1 MKGSKP
7 PIVHRERYPAEIQQ
21 FEQILRQQGYQRIV
35 GIDEAGRGALA
46 GPVVAAAV
54 ILPINCQISGV
65 TDSKQLTPKKR
76 AELFDEIHRTAVAV
90 GVGRVENKE
99 IDQINILQATMA
111 AMAQAVAQIT
121 PAPDYVLVDGTHLPK
136 TSLPR
141 SHRDSEQPAKAIPKG
156 DTLIQSIAAASIIAK
171 VTRDRLMI
179 ELDKTYPGYGFQ
191 VHKGYGTLQH
201 RQAIAQ
207 LGPCPIH
214 RRSFKLQ

>member
-1 MKGSKP
+1 MRDGKP
-7 PIVHRERYPAEIQQ
+7 PITHRGSNPTEIQQ
-21 FEQILRQQGYQRIV
+21 FEQTLRQQGYQRIA

-54 ILPINCQISGV
+54 ILPTDCQLSGV

-76 AELFDEIHRTAVAV
+76 AGLFDEIHRTAVAV
-90 GVGRVENKE
+90 GVGCVDNKE
-99 IDQINILQATMA
+99 IDQINILQATMI
-111 AMAQAVAQIT
+111 AMAQAIVQIT
-121 PAPDYVLVDGTHLPK
+121 PAPDYALVDGTHLPAI
-136 TSLPR
+136 SLPAR
-141 SHRDSEQPAKAIPKG
+141 AIPKG

-179 ELDKTYPGYGFQ
+179 ELNETYSGYGFRA
-191 VHKGYGTLQH
+191 HKGYGTLLH

>member
-1 MKGSKP
+1 MKGGKP
-7 PIVHRERYPAEIQQ
+7 PITHRGNYSAEIQQ
-21 FEQILRQQGYQRIV
+21 FERTLRQQGYQRIA

-54 ILPINCQISGV
+54 ILSTDCQISGV

-76 AELFDEIHRTAVAV
+76 AELFDGIYRTAVAV
-90 GVGRVENKE
+90 GVGCVDNKE
-99 IDQINILQATMA
+99 IDQINILQATMT
-111 AMAQAVAQIT
+111 AMAQAIAQIT
-121 PAPDYVLVDGTHLPK
+121 PAPDYALVDGTHLPNIF
-136 TSLPR
+136 LPA
-141 SHRDSEQPAKAIPKG
+141 EAVPKG
-156 DTLIQSIAAASIIAK
+156 DSLIQSVAAASIIAK

-179 ELDKTYPGYGFQ
+179 ELNETYPGYGFQ
-191 VHKGYGTLQH
+191 VHKGYGTLLH

>member
-7 PIVHRERYPAEIQQ
+7 PITRRENYPAEIQQ
-21 FEQILRQQGYQRIV
+21 FEQTLRQQGYQRIA

-54 ILPINCQISGV
+54 ILPINCQIAGV

-76 AELFDEIHRTAVAV
+76 AELFDEIHCAAVAV
-90 GVGRVENKE
+90 GVGRVGNEK

-111 AMAQAVAQIT
+111 AMAQTIVQIT
-121 PAPDYVLVDGTHLPK
+121 PAPDYALVDGTHLP
-136 TSLPR
+136 TISL
-141 SHRDSEQPAKAIPKG
+141 PAKAIPKG
-156 DTLIQSIAAASIIAK
+156 DTLVQSIAAASIVAK

-179 ELDKTYPGYGFQ
+179 ELDETYPGYGFQ
-191 VHKGYGTLQH
+191 VHKGYGTLLH

>member
-1 MKGSKP
+1 MKGGK
-7 PIVHRERYPAEIQQ
+7 IARRENYPTEIQQ
-21 FEQILRQQGYQRIV
+21 FEQTLRQQGYRRIA

-54 ILPINCQISGV
+54 ILPVDCQISGV

-76 AELFDEIHRTAVAV
+76 EKLFDEIHHAAVAV
-90 GVGRVENKE
+90 GVGRVNNLE
-99 IDQINILQATMA
+99 IDQINILRATME
-111 AMAQAVAQIT
+111 AMAQAVMQIT
-121 PAPDYVLVDGTHLPK
+121 PSPDYLLVDGTHLPEIP
-136 TSLPR
+136 LPR
-141 SHRDSEQPAKAIPKG
+141 SHPDSEQPAKAIPKG
-156 DTLIQSIAAASIIAK
+156 DTLVQSIAAASIIAK

-179 ELDKTYPGYGFQ
+179 DFDETYPGYGFRI
-191 VHKGYGTLQH
+191 HKGYGTLLH

>member
-1 MKGSKP
+1 MKGGKP
-7 PIVHRERYPAEIQQ
+7 PIAHRGNFPAEMQQ

-54 ILPINCQISGV
+54 ILPTNCQISGV
-65 TDSKQLTPKKR
+65 TDSKQLTPNRR
-76 AELFDEIHRTAVAV
+76 AELFDEIYRTAVAV
-90 GVGRVENKE
+90 GVGRVDNKE
-99 IDQINILQATMA
+99 IDQINILQATMG
-111 AMAQAVAQIT
+111 AMGQAMAQIT
-121 PAPDYVLVDGTHLPK
+121 PVPDYALVDGTHLPEIF
-136 TSLPR
+136 LPA
-141 SHRDSEQPAKAIPKG
+141 EAIPKG

-179 ELDKTYPGYGFQ
+179 ELDATYPGYGFQ
-191 VHKGYGTLQH
+191 VHKGYGTLLH